1 MKFIT
6 AMLVMSALAL
16 SGAEP
21 PILRNPYDTNTTMGA
36 DNYVGLRTIFDLT
49 ASGATITVSTSAPPY
64 RRIYNIAI
72 TGSNS
77 VATNIFV
84 AAGNQTIRI
93 VTNSPGYWTFYG
105 PELSQSN
112 YVTGA
117 GLSGSNYVTSTQV
130 GAQVAGSNYVTSA
143 GLSGSNYVTSAQ
155 VGAQVA
161 GSNYVTGSG
170 LSGSNYVTGSGLSSS
185 NYVTATQVGSQVAG
199 SNYVTSAGLSGSNY
213 VTGAGLS
220 QSNYVTGTG
229 LSQSNYVTGAGLS
242 GSNYVTGAGLSGSNY
257 VTGTGL
263 SQSNYVTGTGLSG
276 SNYVTGTGLSQSNY
290 VTGPGLASSNYVTST
305 QVGAQV
311 AGSNYV
317 TTNLVSLYQ
326 TNATLASLGG
336 QPSSTLLSNLTA
348 GSAQKL
354 TAITVNDAV
363 LTNQPVTLSQLSG
376 TIGIYKSYYFWSGSN
391 SAVATNAKSM
401 FDLGYGSS
409 PLATNTVTVT
419 TNGHYITYCS
429 PAAGLTLLKAGTY
442 FVYATAWRVGGDT
455 LSLSAEIYIRST
467 NGTEVELTPVPGTS
481 PQAVGLAATG
491 FTFPL
496 EISSNAV
503 LSVTDSLEV
512 KLKTSSVVSPPITL
526 NISSGSLNSPLP
538 SSQFVLVT
546 EQVTT
551 NTLTPT
557 NMVSAYQTNATLS
570 SLGGVTP
577 AQVGA
582 QVAGSNYVTAAGV
595 PAAQTNATLSSL
607 GGSTQAALNNVSNNL
622 TTVSNTAASKLD
634 RVGGSGTNITMT
646 GTTTVTN
653 LSTPDNPYAPSLPIK
668 IKTGLGSFTGGNDP
682 GTGRID
688 IETGEATDLQSG
700 SVAIKTGQGIGS
712 GSISLETG
720 TTYGGNG
727 GNIYLKTGDGGSGQG
742 GSIYLWPGTT
752 AGGGM
757 VVISNGIALSLG
769 GVSRTNWPS
778 TNGFITSTDVPA
790 AQTNATLASLGGATQ
805 AALNNVS
812 NNLTTVSNTVTINA
826 TTNGYTSSSDK
837 YGTNVVLT
845 LNDGRLVRW
854 TITNASNFAISTP
867 AATNQTFSIR
877 FEVTGTNTVTY
888 ATSNLL
894 NSSALGCTNA
904 NGNAFMFD
912 WIANGAKWQGY
923 RLR

>member
-64 RRIYNIAI
+64 RRTYNIAI

-117 GLSGSNYVTSTQV
+117 GLSQ
-130 GAQVAGSNYVTSA
+130 SNYVTSA

-161 GSNYVTGSG
+161 GSNYITATGVPAAQTNATLASLGGVTPAQVGSQIAGSNYVTSAGLSGSNYVTSAQVGSQVAGSNYVTGAG

-199 SNYVTSAGLSGSNY
+199 SNYVT
-213 VTGAGLS
+213 GA
-220 QSNYVTGTG
+220 
-229 LSQSNYVTGAGLS
+229 
-242 GSNYVTGAGLSGSNY
+242 
-257 VTGTGL
+257 
-263 SQSNYVTGTGLSG
+263 GLSG

-700 SVAIKTGQGIGS
+700 SVAIKTGQGVGS

>member
-64 RRIYNIAI
+64 RRTYNIAI

-117 GLSGSNYVTSTQV
+117 GLSQ
-130 GAQVAGSNYVTSA
+130 SNYVTSA

-161 GSNYVTGSG
+161 GSNYITATGVPAAQTNATLASLGGVTPAQVGSQIAGSNYVTSAGLSGSNYVTSAQVGSQVAGSNYVTGAG

-199 SNYVTSAGLSGSNY
+199 SNYVT
-213 VTGAGLS
+213 GA
-220 QSNYVTGTG
+220 
-229 LSQSNYVTGAGLS
+229 
-242 GSNYVTGAGLSGSNY
+242 
-257 VTGTGL
+257 
-263 SQSNYVTGTGLSG
+263 GLSG

-557 NMVSAYQTNATLS
+557 NMVSAYQTNATL
-570 SLGGVTP
+570 
-577 AQVGA
+577 A
-582 QVAGSNYVTAAGV
+582 
-595 PAAQTNATLSSL
+595 SL
-607 GGSTQAALNNVSNNL
+607 GGSTQTALNNVSNNL

-700 SVAIKTGQGIGS
+700 SVAIKTGQGVGS

-790 AQTNATLASLGGATQ
+790 AQTNATLASLGGVTQ

-845 LNDGRLVRW
+845 LNDGRLVKW

-867 AATNQTFSIR
+867 VATNQTYSIR

-894 NSSALGCTNA
+894 NSSMLGCTNA
-904 NGNAFMFD
+904 NGNTFLFD
-912 WIANGAKWQGY
+912 WMANGAKWQGY